1 MRWLALED
9 RGRPAM
15 TELSDFD
22 LTGKRALVTGG
33 GDGLGLQMTEA
44 LVDAGATVVICG
56 RRAEPLH
63 EAARALGERVVPIA
77 ADVTSQDDVQRLV
90 DAAGSIDILVN
101 NAGLAHRAPWDEVTS
116 QDWRW
121 IMSLNVESPFWL
133 IQALAPGMI
142 ERGWGRIINVSSI
155 YGLVGGDHSRYP
167 GSTSTP
173 VLLASRSWPCPMAR
187 ASRPTC

>member
-1 MRWLALED
+1 
-9 RGRPAM
+9 M

-44 LVDAGATVVICG
+44 LVDAGATVVIYG